1 MSVSSKTAKLAV
13 VSFFL
18 AAMVGGSAATT
29 AFGAVR
35 EATADAFSLL
45 PQSVRDAAIS
55 EAQSPSDYS
64 FIPETTPE
72 TGVEAPPEKAKTPE
86 LAILVENKAAETAAD
101 AEEECLAS
109 AIFYE
114 ARSESF
120 EGQLAVAQVIL
131 NRVESGR
138 FARSICGVV
147 RQPGQFSFVR
157 GGVIPPVKTN
167 SKDWREALAI
177 ARIAQAGLHSSS
189 ADNALFF
196 HATHVNPKWRLS
208 RVASIGNHVFY
219 R

>member
-1 MSVSSKTAKLAV
+1 MSVSLKTAKRAAASFLLAV
-13 VSFFL
+13 TISG
-18 AAMVGGSAATT
+18 AAITT
-29 AFGAVR
+29 AFGAASD
-35 EATADAFSLL
+35 ATIDGFSLL
-45 PQSVRDAAIS
+45 PQSVRDAAVS
-55 EAQSPSDYS
+55 EAQSPDNYN
-64 FIPETTPE
+64 FIPETSSEITLE
-72 TGVEAPPEKAKTPE
+72 VTQIRAKTPK
-86 LAILVENKAAETAAD
+86 LTALVETNAAETAVD
-101 AEEECLAS
+101 AEEKCLAS

-147 RQPGQFSFVR
+147 LQPGQFSFVR
-157 GGVIPPVKTN
+157 RGTIPAISKA

-177 ARIAQAGLHSSS
+177 ARIAQAKLHRSG

-196 HATHVNPKWRLS
+196 HATHVSPKWRLS

>member
-1 MSVSSKTAKLAV
+1 MSVSPKTAKIAVASFLFAVTLSGAV
-13 VSFFL
+13 V
-18 AAMVGGSAATT
+18 TT
-29 AFGAVR
+29 AFGA
-35 EATADAFSLL
+35 ANDANLDGFSLL
-45 PQSVRDAAIS
+45 PQSVRDAAVS
-55 EAQSPSDYS
+55 EAQSPTNFS
-64 FIPETTPE
+64 FIPESTLE
-72 TGVEAPPEKAKTPE
+72 TASAKAKKTN
-86 LAILVENKAAETAAD
+86 LAALVESNSAETAID
-101 AEEECLAS
+101 AEEKCLAS

-147 RQPGQFSFVR
+147 LQPGQFSFVR
-157 GGVIPPVKTN
+157 GGAIPTIAKVST
-167 SKDWREALAI
+167 DWREALAI
-177 ARIAQAGLHSSS
+177 ARIAQAKLHRSG

-196 HATHVNPKWRLS
+196 HATRVSPKWRLS

>member
-1 MSVSSKTAKLAV
+1 MIVSKKTAKIAVASLLLAMT
-13 VSFFL
+13 
-18 AAMVGGSAATT
+18 ATGSAT
-29 AFGAVR
+29 AFGAASDEIV
-35 EATADAFSLL
+35 DGFSLL
-45 PQSVRDAAIS
+45 PQSVRDAAVD

-64 FIPETTPE
+64 LIPEVRFE
-72 TGVEAPPEKAKTPE
+72 TIPTKAKKPN
-86 LAILVENKAAETAAD
+86 LVALVETNSADTAID
-101 AEEECLAS
+101 SEEKCLAS

-147 RQPGQFSFVR
+147 LQSGQFSFVR
-157 GGVIPPVKTN
+157 GGTIPAI
-167 SKDWREALAI
+167 SKGSTDWREALAI
-177 ARIAQAGLHSSS
+177 ARIAQAKLHRSG
-189 ADNALFF
+189 ANDALFF
-196 HATHVNPKWRLS
+196 HATHVSPKWRLS

>member
-1 MSVSSKTAKLAV
+1 MPIFPKIAKIAVASLLLSVVASGALAN
-13 VSFFL
+13 S
-18 AAMVGGSAATT
+18 
-29 AFGAVR
+29 AFGA
-35 EATADAFSLL
+35 ATGDSFSLL
-45 PQSVRDAAIS
+45 PQSVRDAAVS

-64 FIPETTPE
+64 FIPETNVETPP
-72 TGVEAPPEKAKTPE
+72 ASAKTPK
-86 LAILVENKAAETAAD
+86 LAALVETNAAETAVD
-101 AEEECLAS
+101 AEEKCLAS

-131 NRVESGR
+131 NRFESGR

-147 RQPGQFSFVR
+147 LQPGQFSFVR
-157 GGVIPPVKTN
+157 GGAIPEISKT

-177 ARIAQAGLHSSS
+177 ARIAQARLHRSGVN
-189 ADNALFF
+189 DALFF

-208 RVASIGNHVFY
+208 RVTSIGNHVFY

>member
-1 MSVSSKTAKLAV
+1 MSVSQKTAKLAV

-29 AFGAVR
+29 AFGAAR
-35 EATADAFSLL
+35 EATVDAFSLI
-45 PQSVRDAAIS
+45 PQSVRDAAVS

-64 FIPETTPE
+64 FIPEITPE
-72 TGVEAPPEKAKTPE
+72 AGVEAAKTPK
-86 LAILVENKAAETAAD
+86 LATLVETKAAETAAG

-147 RQPGQFSFVR
+147 LQPGQFSFVR
-157 GGVIPPVKTN
+157 RGAIPAVKTN

-177 ARIAQAGLHSSS
+177 ARIAQARLHPSS

-196 HATHVNPKWRLS
+196 HATHVNPKWRRS

>member
-1 MSVSSKTAKLAV
+1 MSVSPKVAKIAVASLLLAV
-13 VSFFL
+13 IVSG
-18 AAMVGGSAATT
+18 AAATA
-29 AFGAVR
+29 AFGA
-35 EATADAFSLL
+35 ASDASIDGFSLL

-55 EAQSPSDYS
+55 EVQLPSDYS
-64 FIPETTPE
+64 FIPETDIETP
-72 TGVEAPPEKAKTPE
+72 PSKAKTPR
-86 LAILVENKAAETAAD
+86 LATLVETNAADTAAD
-101 AEEECLAS
+101 GEEKCLAT

-131 NRVESGR
+131 NRVQSGR

-147 RQPGQFSFVR
+147 LQPGQFSFVR
-157 GGVIPPVKTN
+157 GGAIPAISKA

-177 ARIAQAGLHSSS
+177 ARIAQARLHPSS

-196 HATHVNPKWRLS
+196 HATHVSPKWRLN

>member
-1 MSVSSKTAKLAV
+1 MPISPKIAKIAIASLLLSAV
-13 VSFFL
+13 
-18 AAMVGGSAATT
+18 AANS
-29 AFGAVR
+29 AFGA
-35 EATADAFSLL
+35 ATSGGISLL
-45 PQSVRDAAIS
+45 PQSVLDAAVS

-64 FIPETTPE
+64 FIPETDTETP
-72 TGVEAPPEKAKTPE
+72 TADAKTPK
-86 LAILVENKAAETAAD
+86 LAALVETNAAEIAVD
-101 AEEECLAS
+101 AEEKCLAS

-138 FARSICGVV
+138 FARSICSVIL
-147 RQPGQFSFVR
+147 QPGQFSFVR
-157 GGVIPPVKTN
+157 GGTIPAISTT

-177 ARIAQAGLHSSS
+177 ARIAQARLHRSGVN
-189 ADNALFF
+189 DALFF

-208 RVASIGNHVFY
+208 RVTSIGNHVFY

>member
-1 MSVSSKTAKLAV
+1 MSVFPKVAKCATNSFLLAITLSGAAVTA
-13 VSFFL
+13 
-18 AAMVGGSAATT
+18 
-29 AFGAVR
+29 AFGAVG
-35 EATADAFSLL
+35 DDNIDGFSLL
-45 PQSVRDAAIS
+45 PQSVRDAAAS
-55 EAQSPSDYS
+55 EAQLPSNYN
-64 FIPETTPE
+64 FIPEIMVE
-72 TGVEAPPEKAKTPE
+72 TAPAKVNKPK
-86 LAILVENKAAETAAD
+86 LAALVETKAAETAIDAD
-101 AEEECLAS
+101 EKCLAS

-147 RQPGQFSFVR
+147 LQPGQFSFVR
-157 GGVIPPVKTN
+157 GGAIPAIRKS

-177 ARIAQAGLHSSS
+177 ARIAQAKLHPTG
-189 ADNALFF
+189 AENALFF

-208 RVASIGNHVFY
+208 RVTSIGNHVFY

>member
-1 MSVSSKTAKLAV
+1 MSVFPKTAKRAAASFLLAITL
-13 VSFFL
+13 SG
-18 AAMVGGSAATT
+18 AAITT
-29 AFGAVR
+29 AFGAASDASV
-35 EATADAFSLL
+35 DAFSLL
-45 PQSVRDAAIS
+45 PQSVRDAAVS
-55 EAQSPSDYS
+55 EAQSPTDYN
-64 FIPETTPE
+64 FISETNTQ
-72 TGVEAPPEKAKTPE
+72 VAPAKTVAPK
-86 LAILVENKAAETAAD
+86 LASLVQNNSADTAID
-101 AEEECLAS
+101 AEEKCLAS

-147 RQPGQFSFVR
+147 LQPGQFSFVR
-157 GGVIPPVKTN
+157 RGAIPAINKN
-167 SKDWREALAI
+167 SKDWREALSI
-177 ARIAQAGLHSSS
+177 ARIAQAKLHRSG

-196 HATHVNPKWRLS
+196 HATRVSPKWRLS

>member
-1 MSVSSKTAKLAV
+1 MSVSQKTAKRAV
-13 VSFFL
+13 VSFLL
-18 AAMVGGSAATT
+18 AVTLSGAAITT
-29 AFGAVR
+29 AFGA
-35 EATADAFSLL
+35 ASDASADGFSLL
-45 PQSVRDAAIS
+45 PKSVRDAAVS
-55 EAQSPSDYS
+55 EAQSPAEYN
-64 FIPETTPE
+64 FIPETSIKD
-72 TGVEAPPEKAKTPE
+72 APAKTVAPK
-86 LAILVENKAAETAAD
+86 LASLVQNNSADTAID
-101 AEEECLAS
+101 AEEKCLAS

-147 RQPGQFSFVR
+147 LQPGQFSFVR
-157 GGVIPPVKTN
+157 GGAIPVISKA

-177 ARIAQAGLHSSS
+177 ARIAQAKLHRSG

-196 HATHVNPKWRLS
+196 HATRVSPKWRLS

>member
-1 MSVSSKTAKLAV
+1 MSVSQKTAKLAV

-18 AAMVGGSAATT
+18 AAVVGGSAATT
-29 AFGAVR
+29 AFGAAR
-35 EATADAFSLL
+35 ESTVDAFSLL
-45 PQSVRDAAIS
+45 PQSVRDAAVS

-64 FIPETTPE
+64 FIPETMPE
-72 TGVEAPPEKAKTPE
+72 TGVEAPSEMAKTPK
-86 LAILVENKAAETAAD
+86 LSTLVETKAAETAAG

-157 GGVIPPVKTN
+157 RGAIPAVKTN

-177 ARIAQAGLHSSS
+177 ARIAQAGLHPSS

>member
-1 MSVSSKTAKLAV
+1 MSVSPKAAKTAVASLL
-13 VSFFL
+13 L
-18 AAMVGGSAATT
+18 AAMVSGAAATT
-29 AFGAVR
+29 AFGA
-35 EATADAFSLL
+35 ANDASIDGFSLL
-45 PQSVRDAAIS
+45 PQSVRDAAVS
-55 EAQSPSDYS
+55 EAQSPDNFS
-64 FIPETTPE
+64 FIPEIEPAPE
-72 TGVEAPPEKAKTPE
+72 RVKTKTPK
-86 LAILVENKAAETAAD
+86 LATLVETNAANTAVD
-101 AEEECLAS
+101 GEEKCLAS

-131 NRVESGR
+131 NRVQSGR

-147 RQPGQFSFVR
+147 LQPSQFSFVR
-157 GGVIPPVKTN
+157 GGVIPAISKA

-177 ARIAQAGLHSSS
+177 ARIAQARLHPSS

-196 HATHVNPKWRLS
+196 HATHVSPKWRLN